1 MVGLRRF
8 FFLALLLA
16 TLFAAPMA
24 MADERSDA
32 LSAQVR
38 EDAKSIDSLRADLV
52 KVAKSVRSAQDSQAR
67 IDKMLG
73 ELTTKYAHL
82 SGEVRK
88 EQANLASM
96 LMALQRLKRVP
107 PETVIIKPGSPLE
120 IAQTTM
126 ILRSTIP
133 AIEEKAKSLGDLMRD
148 YEETRRTLEEQKA
161 AALETRQELE
171 AQQKKMTTLLDERER
186 RYTRTRIMLSEH
198 TKKLNA
204 LAKKARDLAELVSAM
219 EEPPANAATSPALA
233 ALLSPEKLPQ
243 QGKPQ
248 LPVSGVVAVRFGDP
262 DAFGAPSQG
271 LTIRAAAKSLA
282 ITPMGGRVKYAGPFK
297 NFGNLVIIEHRS
309 GYHSLIGGLEKIAVN
324 VGQVIVSGE
333 PVGILGKSV
342 SGGPANLYFE
352 FRRNGKP
359 VDPSNLF
366 SDLG

>member
-1 MVGLRRF
+1 MRLSRF
-8 FFLALLLA
+8 LHVTSLLALCLA
-16 TLFAAPMA
+16 PCP
-24 MADERSDA
+24 A
-32 LSAQVR
+32 LG
-38 EDAKSIDSLRADLV
+38 DAKSDSLSVQVQEDARSLDAVRADLV
-52 KVAKSVRSAQDSQAR
+52 NVAKSVRSAQDSQAR
-67 IDKMLG
+67 IETML
-73 ELTTKYAHL
+73 ENLSARYAKL
-82 SGEVRK
+82 SAQVRK

-107 PETVIIKPGSPLE
+107 PETVLIKPGSPLE
-120 IAQTTM
+120 VAQTTM

-133 AIEEKAKSLGDLMRD
+133 AIEEKARSLGALMHD
-148 YEETRRTLEEQKA
+148 YEDTRLMLEDQKA
-161 AALETRQELE
+161 AAVETRTELE
-171 AQQKKMTTLLDERER
+171 AQQKTLTALLEERER
-186 RYTRTRIMLSEH
+186 RYTRTRIMLAEH

-204 LAKKARDLAELVSAM
+204 LAKKARDLAELVNTIDAP
-219 EEPPANAATSPALA
+219 EVQAASPAQA
-233 ALLSPEKLPQ
+233 VLLSPDRLPQ

-248 LPVSGVVAVRFGDP
+248 LPVSGLVAVRFGDL

-282 ITPMGGRVKYAGPFK
+282 VAPMGGQVKYAGPFK